1 MNDSTRPGP
10 SPGRVFSYDRPSMA
24 ARDYYD
30 ILGVGRQASADE
42 VKAAYRKLAR
52 QLHPDVNKAADA
64 QRTFTEVQQA
74 YDVLSDEKKR
84 GIYDRFGH
92 AAFESGAAEQAASR
106 AASSGGPHYS
116 WSNVGGGGGAADASS
131 MGFDPDDLGSIFESM
146 FGGGPARGGG
156 STSRRKSHGKR
167 KAAEPP
173 PPSTADLHVDF
184 MVAAKGGT
192 QAVRLGEGRDARTI
206 EVSIPAGCEAGTQM
220 RVRSTDGRTG
230 DVILTVKP
238 TAHRYFRRGEHE
250 ETGKGLDLFIE
261 VPITIA
267 EATLGAQVAVPTLG
281 GTVDMAIPEASPSGR
296 RLRLRG
302 LGITDAQGRKGDL
315 YAVLK
320 IVPPPS
326 ATLSAPEIAA
336 IKEISARG
344 GTCRPW

>member
-1 MNDSTRPGP
+1 
-10 SPGRVFSYDRPSMA
+10 MA

-42 VKAAYRKLAR
+42 IKSSYRKLAR
-52 QLHPDVNKAADA
+52 QYHPDVNKAADA
-64 QRTFTEVQQA
+64 QRKFTEVQQA

-84 GIYDRFGH
+84 GMYDRFGH
-92 AAFESGAAEQAASR
+92 AAFESGAAEQAAAR
-106 AASSGGPHYS
+106 AAASGGPHYS
-116 WSNVGGGGGAADASS
+116 WSNVGGGGGPVDPSS

-146 FGGGPARGGG
+146 FGGGPARSGG
-156 STSRRKSHGKR
+156 SGSRRKSHGKR

-173 PPSTADLHVDF
+173 APSTADLHVDF

-192 QAVRLGEGRDARTI
+192 QAVRLGEGKDARTI
-206 EVSIPAGCEAGTQM
+206 EVTIPAGCEAGTQM

-230 DVILTVKP
+230 DVILTVRP
-238 TAHRYFRRGEHE
+238 TAHRFFRRGEHE

-267 EATLGAQVAVPTLG
+267 EATLGAQVGVPTLG
-281 GTVDMAIPEASPSGR
+281 GTVDLAIPEGSPSGR

-302 LGITDAQGRKGDL
+302 LGIADPQGRKGDL

-320 IVPPPS
+320 IIPPPS
-326 ATLSAPEIAA
+326 ATLSPLEVAALREIAA
-336 IKEISARG
+336 RG
-344 GTCRPW
+344 GSCRPW

>member
-1 MNDSTRPGP
+1 
-10 SPGRVFSYDRPSMA
+10 MA

-42 VKAAYRKLAR
+42 IKSSYRKLAR
-52 QLHPDVNKAADA
+52 QYHPDVNKAADA
-64 QRTFTEVQQA
+64 QRKFTEVQQA

-84 GIYDRFGH
+84 GMYDRFGH
-92 AAFESGAAEQAASR
+92 AAFESGAAEQAAAR
-106 AASSGGPHYS
+106 AAAGGGPHYS
-116 WSNVGGGGGAADASS
+116 WSNVGGGGGPVDPSS

-146 FGGGPARGGG
+146 FGGGQTRGAAGG
-156 STSRRKSHGKR
+156 QRRKSHGKR
-167 KAAEPP
+167 KASEPP
-173 PPSTADLHVDF
+173 PTSTADLHVDF

-192 QAVRLGEGRDARTI
+192 QTVRLGEGKDARTI
-206 EVSIPAGCEAGTQM
+206 EVTIPAGCDTGTQL

-230 DVILTVKP
+230 DVILTVRP
-238 TAHRYFRRGEHE
+238 TAHRHFRRGEHE

-267 EATLGAQVAVPTLG
+267 EATLGGTVTVPTLG
-281 GTVDMAIPEASPSGR
+281 GTVDLAVPEGSPSGR

-320 IVPPPS
+320 IIPPPS
-326 ATLSAPEIAA
+326 ATLSPLEVAALKEIAA
-336 IKEISARG
+336 RG
-344 GTCRPW
+344 GSCRPW